1 MIRHQIGFL
10 ALILSISACSKGSGR
25 SVSTNDAMHPI
36 GDTAIVSTDSEVA
49 DAGMPPTADGGPQ
62 PTADAG
68 PDSPVVGFIADTLT
82 YRPIGY
88 ADDRTLPVYLWYRG
102 ARKTDTPAIHL
113 FLNPENA
120 YEDAQPV
127 DQDPAP
133 LIVFSHGRRG
143 FGAYSYFIAEYFAL
157 QGFIVAAMDHTGERI
172 ADPIPP
178 EDIYSLRPQD
188 LSALIDHALN
198 LPDDHPLSGS
208 TDGRVIA
215 VGHSIGG
222 YTVFAATGAQYD
234 LDFWTAT
241 CADGSD
247 DTFCPNLATEGE
259 RFAHGYADP
268 RIDVA
273 IPIAP
278 GDYDLYRGGLN
289 TLQCPTLLITG
300 ERDQNTGFNGQ
311 NEQIWDDFEGVEHRR
326 VSFTTAGHFSF
337 TNLCDFIGSLGTDD
351 GCGEM
356 NLPVSEAHAVTLEYM
371 HAFIRR
377 HLFSDESDAAL
388 LDGQL
393 SLRDDVRLMKKD

>member
-1 MIRHQIGFL
+1 M
-10 ALILSISACSKGSGR
+10 
-25 SVSTNDAMHPI
+25 
-36 GDTAIVSTDSEVA
+36 
-49 DAGMPPTADGGPQ
+49 
-62 PTADAG
+62 
-68 PDSPVVGFIADTLT
+68 
-82 YRPIGY
+82 
-88 ADDRTLPVYLWYRG
+88 
-102 ARKTDTPAIHL
+102 
-113 FLNPENA
+113 
-120 YEDAQPV
+120 
-127 DQDPAP
+127 
-133 LIVFSHGRRG
+133 FSHGRRG

-157 QGFIVAAMDHTGERI
+157 QGFIVAAIDHTGERI

-178 EDIYSLRPQD
+178 ADIYSLRPQD

-198 LPDDHPLSGS
+198 LPFGHPLAGS

-222 YTVFAATGAQYD
+222 YTVFAATGARYD
-234 LDFWTAT
+234 LDYWTAT

-247 DTFCPNLATEGE
+247 DTFCPNLAQEGE
-259 RFAHGYADP
+259 RLTIGYADP

-278 GDYDLYRGGLN
+278 GDYDLYRGGLD

-311 NEQIWDDFEGVEHRR
+311 NDQIWDDVKGAEHRR

-351 GCGEM
+351 GCGAM
-356 NLPVSEAHAVTLEYM
+356 NLPVVDAHAVTLEYM
-371 HAFIRR
+371 DAFIRR

-388 LDGQL
+388 LDGQR